1 MADLTHDDLCY
12 VQYTILIVVN
22 YGCHHIGPDIW
33 VCWQI
38 YVTNICRWLSI
49 KDAPSGNIM
58 CPTFLYEVIHKNFY
72 NGNNYTGVDNY
83 FAHICLSMAS

>member
-1 MADLTHDDLCY
+1 MADLTNDDLCY

-22 YGCHHIGPDIW
+22 YGCHQTHHIGPDIW

-58 CPTFLYEVIHKNFY
+58 CPTFFHMKLFTRI
-72 NGNNYTGVDNY
+72 
-83 FAHICLSMAS
+83 FAMEITIQVLTIILPTHA